1 MVRFS
6 SESGL
11 IRWFLNIASRVYETS
26 EIPFAFHD
34 PYFRYRSPELLLG
47 ADYGRPVD
55 VWSIGCIMGE
65 MADGQP
71 VFPGDSEID
80 QIYTIQKVIGPFK
93 EKQVSGLLIR

>member
-1 MVRFS
+1 M
-6 SESGL
+6 
-11 IRWFLNIASRVYETS
+11 
-26 EIPFAFHD
+26 
-34 PYFRYRSPELLLG
+34 G

-93 EKQVSGLLIR
+93 EKQVSWLNKEKQKRI

>member
-1 MVRFS
+1 M
-6 SESGL
+6 
-11 IRWFLNIASRVYETS
+11 
-26 EIPFAFHD
+26 
-34 PYFRYRSPELLLG
+34 G

-55 VWSIGCIMGE
+55 VWSIGCILGE

-93 EKQVSGLLIR
+93 EKQVCVDVMIAKKLTVGSGEVWLVQI

>member
-1 MVRFS
+1 MVSIERRYDELLVERERSLINSRENVEVSSLYIPSWSFS
-6 SESGL
+6 PL
-11 IRWFLNIASRVYETS
+11 V
-26 EIPFAFHD
+26 
-34 PYFRYRSPELLLG
+34 RYRSPELLLG

-80 QIYTIQKVIGPFK
+80 QIYTIQKVVIELK
-93 EKQVSGLLIR
+93 